1 MYGYYLQGGLL
12 AIKMVCGNA
21 TAVCGWTELFD
32 GNPILAAFTM
42 FDASLIGWSVAILF
56 IVYQAMLFMKS
67 RNLALNFI
75 TGVFF
80 ISLFAT
86 ATLVK
91 PISIQVMFV
100 MLILEMAALIYLWVA
115 K

>member
-1 MYGYYLQGGLL
+1 V
-12 AIKMVCGNA
+12 IKMVCGNL

-42 FDASLIGWSVAILF
+42 YDASMVGWTIAILF
-56 IVYQAMLFMKS
+56 IVYQMMLFMKA

-80 ISLFAT
+80 LSLFAT
-86 ATLVK
+86 ATFIK
-91 PISIQVMFV
+91 TISLQVMFV
-100 MLILEMAALIYLWVA
+100 ILVLEMAGLIYLWVA